1 MKVLVLA
8 QEIGGNA
15 PGILY
20 ERLLS
25 AMSSL
30 CQLDIATCSYRP
42 SVPIRTGRVFQMK
55 YPRMKH
61 WAKRWLF
68 SWTGKDWISCH
79 LAHRLQNRLEGEY
92 DVILSLC
99 SNDRFWALEAGAYLH
114 QRHGWPWACYCVDA
128 IPAPAAW
135 VGNGPYRK
143 AALRLW
149 TRIGGGIGFLA
160 SICDEMLAYQR
171 SMLRQAAAIPTGVY
185 LPPVSGLPVDTTP
198 FPGPDPVFLYAGR
211 IYGKRTAKYLLE
223 AFGRFLGDRPRAEL
237 VFLCPAA
244 DAERVLS
251 GIPEHVAGHVRL
263 EPWTDDVQP
272 WIDRASALIDLD
284 ADVPDDIYLS
294 SKMFTYLL
302 QKRPIICETGTNSP
316 SRHLF
321 RGIPSIIQCDHDPE
335 QLYRAMHKAMDGFQE
350 CGYTDRLGVI
360 RQSQESPVRLYQDLE
375 KFARHA

>member
-20 ERLLS
+20 ERMLS
-25 AMSSL
+25 GMSSL
-30 CQLDIATCSYRP
+30 CQLDIATCSYQP
-42 SVPIRTGRVFQMK
+42 SVSIRTGRVFEMK

-61 WAKRWLF
+61 WAKQGLF
-68 SWTGKDWISCH
+68 SCAGRDWISCQ

-149 TRIGGGIGFLA
+149 TRIGGGIGFLG
-160 SICDEMLAYQR
+160 SICEEMLAYQQ
-171 SMLRQAAAIPTGVY
+171 SVLPKGTSIPAGVY
-185 LPPVSGLPVDTTP
+185 LPRVSGVPVDTAP
-198 FPGPDPVFLYAGR
+198 FTGTDPVFLYAGR

-223 AFGRFLGDRPRAEL
+223 AFGRYLEDQPQAEL
-237 VFLCPAA
+237 VFLCPTA
-244 DAERVLS
+244 DAERVRS
-251 GIPEHVAGHVRL
+251 GIPGQVAGHVRL

-272 WIDRASALIDLD
+272 WIDRATALIDLD

-302 QKRPIICETGTNSP
+302 QQRPIICETGANSP

-321 RGIPSIIQCDHDPE
+321 RGIPSILQCDHDPE
-335 QLYRAMHKAMDGFQE
+335 QLYRAMHQAEDGFQAFD
-350 CGYTDRLGVI
+350 YADRLGVI
-360 RQSQESPVRLYQDLE
+360 RQSQESPVRLFHDLE
-375 KFARHA
+375 TFARHA